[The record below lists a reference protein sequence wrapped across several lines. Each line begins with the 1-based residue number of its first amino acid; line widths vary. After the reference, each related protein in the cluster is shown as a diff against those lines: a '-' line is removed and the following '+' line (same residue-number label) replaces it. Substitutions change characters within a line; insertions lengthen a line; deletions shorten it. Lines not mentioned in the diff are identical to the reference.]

1 MPKPPESRS
10 DEPLHFRNRSR
21 SVSHVTGDVPHD
33 EQDAAYVTVKKTK
46 VK

>member
-33 EQDAAYVTVKKTK
+33 EQDKFLVPL
-46 VK
+46 